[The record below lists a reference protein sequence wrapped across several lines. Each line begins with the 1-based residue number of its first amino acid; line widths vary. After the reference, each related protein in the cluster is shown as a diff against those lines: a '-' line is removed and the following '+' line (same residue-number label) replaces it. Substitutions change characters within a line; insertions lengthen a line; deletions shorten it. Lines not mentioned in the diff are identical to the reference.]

1 MWSARGE
8 QEMGGVV
15 AVIKQ
20 MSHVVAKSANWESGG
35 LAAKDA
41 IIALTVAESS
51 PGPG

>member
-8 QEMGGVV
+8 KETGGVV
-15 AVIKQ
+15 AVI
-20 MSHVVAKSANWESGG
+20 VAKSVNWESGG